1 MTTEPPDTRAGSDL
15 LQALD
20 PATRVIVG
28 ELAQTAAE
36 ASVEWSLAVNAARR
50 DPELAMA
57 HLAKV
62 QVLSE
67 TSLAGEVKDL
77 AKATQDALDALE
89 RQTEEADRPGPW
101 PFFLTVA
108 CDQGARVARSP
119 FPVTRSHRS
128 AGPYDRAAIPPTAAN
143 TISCLTRGRPA
154 TEP

>member
-1 MTTEPPDTRAGSDL
+1 MTTERPDTRRGSDL

-50 DPELAMA
+50 DPELAME

-62 QVLSE
+62 QVLLE
-67 TSLAGEVKDL
+67 TSLAVEVKDL

-89 RQTEEADRPGPW
+89 RQTEECDRPG
-101 PFFLTVA
+101 
-108 CDQGARVARSP
+108 R
-119 FPVTRSHRS
+119 
-128 AGPYDRAAIPPTAAN
+128 
-143 TISCLTRGRPA
+143 
-154 TEP
+154 